1 MFQRLLPALT
11 VLLYALGYPLGALT
25 LGHVTPFLLIL
36 LRFLISAVL
45 MWAVVAVRRTP
56 LPRGR
61 VLAWTVAGGLLVQ
74 GVQFLG
80 LYWGMAHGVGPGV
93 AALVIAMNPVTTAV
107 LARLVLGR
115 RENSWGLVA
124 LALGAVGVVAAC
136 LPRLLADPSV
146 GPGLV
151 TVLIALGGLSGGS
164 LLQERKLRAV
174 DPFVFTAIGVTVSVL
189 PAAAL
194 ALSTPQHL
202 TDPAPA
208 VALLLLLVLASAVGM
223 VCYAACVRSRGARG
237 ASILFALIPVVSVV
251 AAWGLQ
257 GAPLDLTTGVG
268 LACGALACV
277 AQGRSTRPTS
287 GTADR
292 SERGGNGRAAT
303 VPERVR

>member
-36 LRFLISAVL
+36 LRFLIGAVL
-45 MWAVVAVRRTP
+45 MWTVVIARRTP

-61 VLAWTVAGGLLVQ
+61 LLVWTVAGGLLVQ

-80 LYWGMAHGVGPGV
+80 LYWGMAHGLGPGV
-93 AALVIAMNPVTTAV
+93 AALVIAMNPVTTSV
-107 LARLVLGR
+107 LARLVLRR

-124 LALGAVGVVAAC
+124 LALGTVGVVAAC

-146 GPGLV
+146 GPGLI

-164 LLQERKLRAV
+164 LIQERKLRAV
-174 DPFVFTAIGVTVSVL
+174 DPFVFTAIGVTGSVL

-194 ALSTPQHL
+194 ALSTPQHV
-202 TDPAPA
+202 TDPVPA

-223 VCYAACVRSRGARG
+223 VCYAACVRIKGARG
-237 ASILFALIPVVSVV
+237 AAILFALIPAVSVI

-257 GAPLDLTTGVG
+257 GAPLDLTTAVA
-268 LACGALACV
+268 LTCGALACA
-277 AQGRSTRPTS
+277 AQSRSTQPTPGTPGRS
-287 GTADR
+287 G
-292 SERGGNGRAAT
+292 RGSTGRAAT
-303 VPERVR
+303 VPE